1 MNRQQGRYAISNFIE
16 GQFEPG
22 SKGRVL
28 HNLLGIRLK
37 REMDRVEGEELVRT
51 FRKLIGLYDMN
62 HRFSAEDLCSMHGEW
77 LGNIYDWA
85 GKYRQVN
92 LAKGNFTFA
101 ASHAIPVLMAKFEK
115 HCLDVYTPCRMTV
128 RGDVVYA
135 LAVVHV
141 ELLLIH
147 PFREGNGRLARM
159 LSSLIALQAEL
170 PPLDFKLLKGRKK
183 DDYFIAVRSGLDRNY
198 EAMAKI
204 FDEVIECSLGL

>member
-159 LSSLIALQAEL
+159 LSSLMALQAEL